1 MINPLI
7 SVIIPTYN
15 WSNVLKLAIS
25 TVLWQTYQNFEI
37 IVVGDA
43 CTDDSEEIVKSFND
57 PRIKWHNLDKNYG
70 GQAIPNNIGIEM
82 SQGDYIAH
90 LGHDDIWH
98 PKHLELLLE
107 ASTGELFLHSLCIS
121 IGPDNEETDFQ
132 NKCILYGFNPP
143 EKNNWYLYFIP
154 PSAMMYKKEL
164 FYEIGPWKDY
174 KEIYIPPD
182 KEFQKRAFRH
192 CKNKIAKSKQLT
204 VLKFNSAW
212 RKDSYI
218 LKPCHQQEEYINEIK
233 NNENF
238 LNNFLFEIIEAYKEF
253 NGLEYEKSKNLSPY
267 SILED
272 YFTKKPDIHQIIT
285 EHNPYNIKG
294 YEVKMSR
301 IYRGLDK
308 ESLTSGLK

>member
-15 WSNVLKLAIS
+15 WSNVLKLAIT

-57 PRIKWHNLDKNYG
+57 SRIKWHNLDKNYG

-82 SQGDYIAH
+82 AKGEYIAH

-107 ASTGELFLHSLCIS
+107 ASTGESFLHSLCIS
-121 IGPDNEETDFQ
+121 IGPDNEETHFK

-143 EKNNWYLYFIP
+143 DKNDWYLYFIP
-154 PSAMMYKKEL
+154 PSAIMYKKEL
-164 FYEIGPWKDY
+164 FYKIGPWKDY
-174 KEIYIPPD
+174 EEIYIPPD
-182 KEFQKRAFRH
+182 KEFEKRAFIES
-192 CKNKIAKSKQLT
+192 KNKVARSKRLT

-212 RKDSYI
+212 RKNSYI
-218 LKPCHQQEEYINEIK
+218 LKPCHQQQDYINEIK
-233 NNENF
+233 NEDSFLDNF
-238 LNNFLFEIIEAYKEF
+238 LLDIIAAYKEF
-253 NGLEYEKSKNLSPY
+253 NGLEYDASKNLSPY
-267 SILED
+267 SILEE

-285 EHNPYNIKG
+285 EHNPHNIKG

-301 IYRGLDK
+301 VYRGLDK
-308 ESLTSGLK
+308 